1 MAMRDGD
8 DVKVDVVSEGEGKLI
23 VRTPEG
29 KEETYYQSPIRTMRL
44 RAEELQVSC
53 GAWAGGLSSVE
64 RLPTP
69 QTYVSGTAHLES
81 GSISVIGEPS
91 NVAHKF
97 RVSFRVYDPEEFD
110 RYFKETGKHVYSTSV
125 GFVRR
130 DWEIGNDDYWFI
142 EVRVTQQTMD
152 AIVSALSSGSM
163 QGMTLGLT
171 LVNIYSDDNWAPPS
185 VASDWFLRPSERDN
199 SIRSPEMAHGEVAY
213 LDMTLA
219 KANLLPAAAPEDD
232 YEDEEDEEEK
242 PEPEP
247 DMRALAIAAVG
258 RKVEELQATVKVV
271 GWVIAIALVVLV
283 FKLH

>member
-1 MAMRDGD
+1 MRDDD
-8 DVKVDVVSEGEGKLI
+8 DVKVDVVSEGEGKFV

-29 KEETYYQSPIRTMRL
+29 KETTYYANPIRTMRL
-44 RAEELQVSC
+44 HVEELQVSC
-53 GAWAGGLSSVE
+53 GAWTSSLSMVE

-91 NVAHKF
+91 NVEHKF
-97 RVSFRVYDPEEFD
+97 RTSFRVYDPAEFD
-110 RYFKETGKHVYSTSV
+110 RYFKETGKHVYSASL

-152 AIVSALSSGSM
+152 AIVATLSSGAMQSM
-163 QGMTLGLT
+163 TFGLS

-185 VASDWFLRPSERDN
+185 VTSNWFLRPSQRDN
-199 SIRSPEMAHGEVAY
+199 RIKSPEMAQGEVAY
-213 LDMTLA
+213 LDMTMA
-219 KANLLPAAAPEDD
+219 KANLAVAAAPEDD
-232 YEDEEDEEEK
+232 CDDEEEEK
-242 PEPEP
+242 PELEPEP
-247 DMRALAIAAVG
+247 DQRALAIGALS
-258 RKVEELQATVKVV
+258 RKVEELQVTVKTI
-271 GWVIAIALVVLV
+271 GWVIAAALVVLA